1 MAKKIISNLEHPRD
15 IAPAA
20 LQFLI
25 HDGFQ
30 RLDGETIWNNETYK
44 YSIYKVT
51 RRVGQII
58 RIDLRKVYDEQTQKT

>member
-1 MAKKIISNLEHPRD
+1 MAKKIIGNLEHPRD

-30 RLDGETIWNNETYK
+30 RLDGETTWQNETYK
-44 YSIYKVT
+44 YSIYKVS
-51 RRVGQII
+51 RRAGQII
-58 RIDLRKVYDEQTQKT
+58 RIDLRKT

>member
-1 MAKKIISNLEHPRD
+1 MAKKIIENLDHPKD

-30 RLDGETIWNNETYK
+30 RLDGECIWKDEIWIYH
-44 YSIYKVT
+44 IYKINDPAGT
-51 RRVGQII
+51 I
-58 RIDLRKVYDEQTQKT
+58 RIDMRRK

>member
-25 HDGFQ
+25 HDGFT
-30 RLDGETIWNNETYK
+30 RLDGECIWKDEKYK
-44 YSIYKVT
+44 YSIYKISKKA
-51 RRVGQII
+51 GQVI
-58 RIDLRKVYDEQTQKT
+58 RIDMEKK

>member
-30 RLDGETIWNNETYK
+30 RLDGECVWQNERWK
-44 YSIYKVT
+44 YSIYKVSKQ
-51 RRVGQII
+51 VGLII
-58 RIDLRKVYDEQTQKT
+58 RIDLRKA

>member
-1 MAKKIISNLEHPRD
+1 VAKKIIANLEHPRD

-30 RLDGETIWNNETYK
+30 RLDGECIWKADKFK
-44 YSIYKVT
+44 YSIYKIHQPVEL
-51 RRVGQII
+51 I
-58 RIDLRKVYDEQTQKT
+58 RIDLIKKDYEKS